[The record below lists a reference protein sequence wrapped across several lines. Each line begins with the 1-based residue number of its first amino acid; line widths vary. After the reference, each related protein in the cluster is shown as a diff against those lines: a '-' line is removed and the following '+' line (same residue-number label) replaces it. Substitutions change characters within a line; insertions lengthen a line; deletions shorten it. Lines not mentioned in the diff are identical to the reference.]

1 MIDLVKVSNL
11 NETYFYADA
20 AKFSKLEDL
29 SFDHGFVELN
39 DRNYVALLDAG
50 WTDLGSWH
58 SLSNLQKNLNMV

>member
-1 MIDLVKVSNL
+1 MIDLVKASNL

-50 WTDLGSWH
+50 WL
-58 SLSNLQKNLNMV
+58 SLIHI